1 MTHPRLLLA
10 AGSVAASLVAVAP
23 VGLHRTPYAAPPFRV
38 AAAGIAVSAAEV
50 GSTGDHTTLVV
61 PRGMTRL
68 AGSESGSPAL
78 ASRTRM
84 TIVRSSD
91 HATIFTGSLAT
102 FSTLPVAA
110 GTKLIVSVQR
120 PAGLAGLTA
129 AALLRW
135 S

>member
-23 VGLHRTPYAAPPFRV
+23 VGLHSTSAASAPLRV
-38 AAAGIAVSAAEV
+38 ASTGIAVSVSQIAAQ
-50 GSTGDHTTLVV
+50 GDHTMLVV
-61 PRGMTRL
+61 PEGMTHL
-68 AGSESGSPAL
+68 AGTDSGSPAL

-91 HATIFTGSLAT
+91 HATVFTGSLAT
-102 FSTLPVAA
+102 FTTLPVAA
-110 GTKLIVSVQR
+110 GTKLIVSVQK
-120 PAGLAGLTA
+120 PAGMAGLTA
-129 AALLRW
+129 GALLRW